1 MIQALIFDFDGLLV
15 DTETPAFESWQQI
28 YAEYG
33 QTLNLDL
40 WQGALGTMHGFD
52 AIQHLACLAH
62 VDDPDG
68 VVARRQALKQEL
80 SRDKPLLPGVLD
92 LLDEAERLGLP
103 CAVASSSS
111 RTWVEGW
118 LKHHKIFDRFQS
130 VLTADDVLRTKPFP
144 DLFLLAAER
153 LNTSPTS
160 CLIFEDSSN
169 GILAA
174 RAAGIRVV
182 AVPGEITRQLKLPEA
197 DLRLDSLA
205 DMPLSDILGHFSDK
219 R

>member
-15 DTETPAFESWQQI
+15 DTEAPAFESWQRI

-33 QTLNLDL
+33 QSLSLDL

-52 AIQHLACLAH
+52 ALQHLASLVH
-62 VDDPDG
+62 LDDPEG
-68 VVARRQALKQEL
+68 VMARRQALKQEL
-80 SRDKPLLPGVLD
+80 SRNQPLLPGVLEI
-92 LLDEAERLGLP
+92 LDEAQRLGLP

-111 RTWVEGW
+111 RAWVEGW
-118 LKHHKIFDRFQS
+118 LKHHKIYERFQS
-130 VLTADDVLRTKPFP
+130 VLTADDVVRTKPFP

-153 LNTSPTS
+153 LNSSPTE

-182 AVPGEITRQLKLPEA
+182 AVPGAITSQLKLPEA
-197 DLRLDSLA
+197 DLRIESLA
-205 DMPLSDILGHFSDK
+205 AMPLSDILGYFNTNH
-219 R
+219 